1 MGDYMETDKYYG
13 KIIATGT
20 SKAVI
25 VPKNV
30 VIGNDYKVGD
40 EVIVWIKR
48 R

>member
-1 MGDYMETDKYYG
+1 METDKYYG
-13 KIIATGT
+13 KIINTGT
-20 SKAVI
+20 SKAII

-30 VIGNDYKVGD
+30 IDGNGYFVGD

>member
-1 MGDYMETDKYYG
+1 MDEADKYYG
-13 KIIATGT
+13 KIITTGT

-30 VIGNDYKVGD
+30 IDGNGYKVGD